1 MKKAIIL
8 CAAAGL
14 LTAVLSTLAEEGGR
28 PRVVVLGFDGMDP
41 RIAEKLLEEGRMP
54 NFQRLADKGTF
65 SRLETGIPPQS
76 PVAWSNFITGC
87 NPGGHGIYDFMGREP
102 DTYLPFLST
111 TVTEEPDKT
120 IKIGKWVIPL
130 TSGKVYL
137 LRGGTAFWEVL
148 EEHDIPSVTLRL
160 PSNFPP
166 SGKKSRNL
174 SGMGTP
180 DILGTYGTFS
190 FFTTKPYVITDMTG
204 GRVYIVS
211 SFDNKVEAKIKG
223 PVNTFLEERPDA
235 EIPFTAYIDPDYRA
249 AKIEVQDEE
258 VLLSEGEWSDWVT
271 LNFKL
276 MPFASAKGIVRF
288 YLKSVKPDF
297 ELYMSPIQ
305 IDPRDPAIPISTPPD
320 YASELAEAIG
330 PFYTQGI
337 AEETWALNEGRID
350 EGEYLEQS
358 EFVFTQTKKMLD
370 YELDRYEW
378 GLLFCYFST
387 TDPLSHMFWRLR
399 DPEHPIYDEELAERY
414 GDIIENTYVR
424 MDSVVGHVVES
435 VGDDATLIVLSDHGF
450 TTFRRNFHLNTWLYQ
465 NGYIALRDAF
475 RDESDEFFENVDWS
489 GTKAYG
495 LGLNGL
501 YINQIGREGRGTVA
515 PGAEKEHI
523 INEIRRKLLTVV
535 DPETGNRVIAEVY
548 RADEV
553 YSGEFADQAPDLIVG
568 YADGFRASWETSLGK
583 ITRDL
588 LTDNVKKWS
597 GDHLMAKDII
607 PGILFTNRG
616 VNNPNPALWD
626 VAPTILAEFGIK
638 KLPEMDGNDLFTR
651 EMAAR

>member
-1 MKKAIIL
+1 MKKIIVI
-8 CAAAGL
+8 CIAAGL
-14 LTAVLSTLAEEGGR
+14 LAAGLSSLAQDGNK
-28 PRVVVLGFDGMDP
+28 PKVVVLGFDGMDP
-41 RIAEKLLEEGRMP
+41 RIAQKLLEEGRMP
-54 NFQRLADKGTF
+54 NFQRLSEKGTF

-76 PVAWSNFITGC
+76 PVAWSNVITGC
-87 NPGGHGIYDFMGREP
+87 NPGAHGIYDFMGREP
-102 DTYLPFLST
+102 DTYMPYLST
-111 TVTEEPDKT
+111 TVTQEPDKT
-120 IKIGKWVIPL
+120 IKLGKWVIPL
-130 TSGKVYL
+130 TSGKVSL

-148 EEHDIPSVTLRL
+148 EDYDIPTVMLRI

-166 SGKKSRNL
+166 SGKKTRSI

-223 PVNTFLEERPDA
+223 PVNTFLADRPDA
-235 EIPFTAYIDPDYRA
+235 EIPFTAYLDPDYRA
-249 AKIEVQDEE
+249 AKIVVQDEE

-271 LNFKL
+271 LKFKL
-276 MPFASAKGIVRF
+276 MPFASAQGIVRF

-305 IDPRDPAIPISTPPD
+305 VDPRNPAVPISTPPG
-320 YASELAEAIG
+320 YARELAEAIG

-337 AEETWALNEGRID
+337 AEETWALNEGRLD
-350 EGEYLEQS
+350 ESEYLEQS
-358 EFVFTQTKKMLD
+358 EFVFQQTKKMLE

-378 GLLFCYFST
+378 GMLFCYFST
-387 TDPLSHMFWRLR
+387 TDPLSHMFWRFR
-399 DPEHPIYDEELAERY
+399 DPEHPLYDAELAEIY
-414 GDIIENTYVR
+414 GDVIENYYVR
-424 MDSVVGHVVES
+424 MDSVVGHVMER
-435 VGDDATLIVLSDHGF
+435 VGGDATVIVLSDHGF

-465 NGYIALRDAF
+465 NGYIELRDAF
-475 RDESDEFFENVDWS
+475 REESDEFFENVSWK

-501 YINQIGREGRGTVA
+501 YINQIGREGQGAVA

-523 INEIRRKLLTVV
+523 MNELKQKLEAVV
-535 DPETGNRVIAEVY
+535 DPETGRRVIAEVY
-548 RADEV
+548 KASDV
-553 YSGEFADQAPDLIVG
+553 YSGEFADQAPDLIIG
-568 YADGFRASWETSLGK
+568 YDDGYRASWETSLGK

-588 LTDNVKKWS
+588 LTDNKKKWS
-597 GDHLMAKDII
+597 GDHLMSKDVI
-607 PGILFTNRG
+607 PAVLFTNRR
-616 VNNPNPALWD
+616 VNNPNPSLVD
-626 VAPTILAEFGIK
+626 IAPTILAEFGIK

-651 EMAAR
+651 EVAAR

>member
-1 MKKAIIL
+1 MKKIMVI
-8 CAAAGL
+8 CIAAGL
-14 LTAVLSTLAEEGGR
+14 LAVGLSTLAEDGDK

-41 RIAEKLLEEGRMP
+41 GIAQKLLEEGRMP
-54 NFQRLADKGTF
+54 NFQRLAEKGTF
-65 SRLETGIPPQS
+65 SKLETGIPPQS
-76 PVAWSNFITGC
+76 PVAWANVITGS
-87 NPGGHGIYDFMGREP
+87 NPGAHGIYDFMGREP
-102 DTYLPFLST
+102 DTYMPYLST
-111 TVTEEPDKT
+111 TITQEPDKT
-120 IKIGKWVIPL
+120 IKLGKWVIPL
-130 TSGKVYL
+130 TSGKVSL

-148 EEHDIPSVTLRL
+148 EDYDIPSVMLRI

-166 SGKKSRNL
+166 SGEKTRSI

-223 PVNTFLEERPDA
+223 PVNTFLVDRPDA

-249 AKIEVQDEE
+249 AKIAVQEE
-258 VLLSEGEWSDWVT
+258 EILLSEGEWSDWVT
-271 LNFKL
+271 LKFKL
-276 MPFASAKGIVRF
+276 MPFASAQGIVRF

-305 IDPRDPAIPISTPPD
+305 VDPRNPAVPISTPPD
-320 YASELAEAIG
+320 YSRELAEAIG

-337 AEETWALNEGRID
+337 AEETWALNEGRLD
-350 EGEYLEQS
+350 EKEYLQQS
-358 EFVFTQTKKMLD
+358 EFVFQQTKDMLE

-378 GLLFCYFST
+378 GMLFCYFST
-387 TDPLSHMFWRLR
+387 TDPLSHMFWRFR
-399 DPEHPIYDEELAERY
+399 DPEHPLYDAELAEIY
-414 GDIIENTYVR
+414 GDVIENYYVR
-424 MDSVVGHVVES
+424 MDSVVGHVVER
-435 VGDDATLIVLSDHGF
+435 VGDDATIIVLSDHGF

-465 NGYIALRDAF
+465 NGYIELRDAF
-475 RDESDEFFENVDWS
+475 REESDEFFENVSWK

-501 YINQIGREGRGTVA
+501 YINQIGREGQGAVA

-523 INEIRRKLLTVV
+523 MNELKRKLEAVV
-535 DPETGNRVIAEVY
+535 DPETGKRVIAEVY
-548 RADEV
+548 KASDV
-553 YSGEFADQAPDLIVG
+553 YSGEFADQAPDLVVG
-568 YADGFRASWETSLGK
+568 YDDGYRASWETSLGK

-588 LTDNVKKWS
+588 LTDNTKRWS
-597 GDHLMAKDII
+597 GDHLMSKDVI
-607 PGILFTNRG
+607 PAVLFTNRR
-616 VNNPNPALWD
+616 VNNPNPSLMD
-626 VAPTILAEFGIK
+626 IAPTILAEFGIK
-638 KLPEMDGNDLFTR
+638 KLPRMDGNDLFTR

>member
-1 MKKAIIL
+1 MKKLVGL
-8 CAAAGL
+8 CLAAGVL
-14 LTAVLSTLAEEGGR
+14 LAVLSTLAQDGDR
-28 PRVVVLGFDGMDP
+28 PKVVVLGFDGMDP
-41 RIAEKLLEEGRMP
+41 RVAQKLLEEGRMP
-54 NFQRLADKGTF
+54 NFQRLAEKGTF

-87 NPGGHGIYDFMGREP
+87 NPGAHGIYDFMGREP

-130 TSGKVYL
+130 TGGKVSL

-148 EEHDIPSVTLRL
+148 EEYDIPSVTLRL

-204 GRVYIVS
+204 GRVFIVS

-223 PVNTFLEERPDA
+223 PTNTFLEDRPDA

-258 VLLSEGEWSDWVT
+258 ILLGEGEWSDWVT
-271 LNFKL
+271 LDFKL
-276 MPFASAKGIVRF
+276 MPFASASGIVRF

-305 IDPRDPAIPISTPPD
+305 IDPRNPAIPISTPPD
-320 YASELAEAIG
+320 YAKELAEAIG

-350 EGEYLEQS
+350 EGEYLQQS
-358 EFVFTQTKKMLD
+358 EFVFTQTKRMLE

-399 DPEHPIYDEELAERY
+399 DPEHPVYDEELAGKY
-414 GDIIENTYVR
+414 GGVIEDTYVR
-424 MDSVVGHVVES
+424 MDSVVGHVMER
-435 VGDDATLIVLSDHGF
+435 VGDEATLIVLSDHGF
-450 TTFRRNFHLNTWLYQ
+450 TTFRRNFHLNTWLYR

-475 RDESDEFFENVDWS
+475 REESQEFFENVDWK

-501 YINQIGREGRGTVA
+501 YINQIGREGQGTVA

-523 INEIRRKLLTVV
+523 INELRQKLLAVV
-535 DPETGNRVIAEVY
+535 DPVSGRPVIAEVY
-548 RADEV
+548 KASEV
-553 YSGEFADQAPDLIVG
+553 YSGEFAGEAPDLIVG

-588 LTDNVKKWS
+588 LTDNTKKWS
-597 GDHLMAKDII
+597 GDHLMAKDVI
-607 PGILFTNRG
+607 PGVLFANRR